1 MTGKNASL
9 PRVFLRGGGSISSSA
24 GLPRVAKAVP
34 VYPDLRGAGIRRTRA
49 NLLAQIH
56 RGPQTIVGRRVHHAP
71 GVAVGMP
78 PPRKASMKIW
88 PKRIQRAGSVNDAN
102 PSVNRAGSKPR
113 PLQISSNF
121 QVRISNLQILI
132 DTIPKLESD
141 ATPTKQITGIV
152 SNRYKLGQI
161 EFAEFFNARSHPRQ
175 IFTLGDRAWAGRQSK
190 PPAGSTSCLRVYRRY
205 GEAVICT
212 GSLNS
217 TERLPLTY
225 SLRSRRLWLRLE
237 ISNS

>member
-1 MTGKNASL
+1 MPGKNASL

-102 PSVNRAGSKPR
+102 PSVNRAGGKPR
-113 PLQISSNF
+113 PLQISSKF

-141 ATPTKQITGIV
+141 ATPTKQITGII
-152 SNRYKLGQI
+152 SNRYKLGQF

-175 IFTLGDRAWAGRQSK
+175 IFARGNANGGADRRDRRLAASATTENATTATAIVGGRIDFV
-190 PPAGSTSCLRVYRRY
+190 GLRVYKRGGFRARGINLHTR
-205 GEAVICT
+205 GE
-212 GSLNS
+212 N
-217 TERLPLTY
+217 
-225 SLRSRRLWLRLE
+225 
-237 ISNS
+237 